1 MWPLPNADRTVRP
14 FPRASRK
21 LRWVRGPPWCH
32 PPSAPFVPPLAG
44 SLSLVRSH
52 ACASIPVSRCL
63 DAPSVG
69 ASRFAQPLRRVIDSA
84 RASVSAFTVR
94 IGRPS
99 ERAPGLVLRFRR
111 ARTRGQPINGVE
123 RLAARPDR
131 RCSRVSALQ
140 PARVA
145 CPLSRALVRTL
156 AFCLRARVARSRGRP
171 KYAKRGHRRTAPRRA
186 GSLTCK
192 TRNDPDKRMSAAPP
206 SHGSARR
213 VSTVWR
219 GELGATPDTRF
230 NLAATHS
237 PAFRDNDGLTNCE
250 SVPADDARKAWVRRA
265 RALRDW
271 LRVRPA
277 TTRRAGRASTA
288 RAYAARR
295 YRTQQS
301 GSGAR
306 GRADVAG
313 KEEERHETRVLANT
327 SGRRAGPSR
336 SASPTS
342 RKQYCAVTS
351 QGAGGQGANVGDRKR
366 STQGY
371 RTRTAEANGWHDCEH
386 GLTPRWRSCCGSRL
400 SLKTQ
405 NAGCCDSRRMARRG
419 GRRGREKC
427 SETKEHRSEGGCRGG
442 GKTTCA
448 WGFRKGTAP

>member
-1 MWPLPNADRTVRP
+1 MPALPLCAGNAATICGRSQIATARCALSSRQPQAAVGPRSAPVPPSLRADRRSEAVQLRATGQ
-14 FPRASRK
+14 RASPPCSSAQ
-21 LRWVRGPPWCH
+21 VRAFR
-32 PPSAPFVPPLAG
+32 SPLAG
-44 SLSLVRSH
+44 PLSLVRAH
-52 ACASIPVSRCL
+52 ACAAIPVSRCL

-69 ASRFAQPLRRVIDSA
+69 ASRFCQPLRRVIDSA

-94 IGRPS
+94 IGQPD
-99 ERAPGLVLRFRR
+99 ERALLRVLRFRR
-111 ARTRGQPINGVE
+111 ARARGQPINGVE

-131 RCSRVSALQ
+131 RCLRVSALQ

-213 VSTVWR
+213 VRTVWR

-230 NLAATHS
+230 YLAATHS
-237 PAFRDNDGLTNCE
+237 LAFRDNDGLTNCE

-265 RALRDW
+265 LALRDW

-277 TTRRAGRASTA
+277 TTRRVGRASTA

-295 YRTQQS
+295 YRTHQS

-313 KEEERHETRVLANT
+313 KEEERHEPECLQRPRLDARVRRDRPRPLRETVLRCDVTR
-327 SGRRAGPSR
+327 RR
-336 SASPTS
+336 
-342 RKQYCAVTS
+342 
-351 QGAGGQGANVGDRKR
+351 
-366 STQGY
+366 
-371 RTRTAEANGWHDCEH
+371 RTRRQQRRPEAVYTGAQD
-386 GLTPRWRSCCGSRL
+386 
-400 SLKTQ
+400 Q
-405 NAGCCDSRRMARRG
+405 DS
-419 GRRGREKC
+419 
-427 SETKEHRSEGGCRGG
+427 G
-442 GKTTCA
+442 GKRM
-448 WGFRKGTAP
+448 G